1 MLEILLIV
9 GFPLLLPPIIL
20 SLYNKRYSPLR
31 NKGLLTKKYKNTL
44 WLCATAILPVVA
56 LSENNPANFII
67 APILLIMCCMVI
79 NAAAYIINSR
89 LASAIVAIVYYI
101 AAMKAAFLFGSVIY
115 NYLYGPVFQGPIF

>member
-1 MLEILLIV
+1 MLEILLIA

-44 WLCATAILPVVA
+44 WLCAAAILPVVA